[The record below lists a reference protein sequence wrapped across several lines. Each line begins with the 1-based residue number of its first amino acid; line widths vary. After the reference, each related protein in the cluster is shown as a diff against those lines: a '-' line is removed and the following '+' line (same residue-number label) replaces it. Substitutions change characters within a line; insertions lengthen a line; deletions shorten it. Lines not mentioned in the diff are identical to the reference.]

1 MHVCICIYVGVCV
14 CVYICVCV
22 SVRIRAETNTQFAR
36 LHNYSNTLKVFG
48 YTKNDFGVIILV
60 YLVNIYIFKAISVIQ

>member
-1 MHVCICIYVGVCV
+1 MYTQTGAIMHMPFSDSEI
-14 CVYICVCV
+14 
-22 SVRIRAETNTQFAR
+22 IRAETNTRFAQ

-48 YTKNDFGVIILV
+48 YTKNDFGAVIFV